1 MEIILSVKKS
11 LKRKC
16 FFPTLLAIN
25 QSRCLLAVKQLII
38 TIIVFESSRP
48 QNELLEE
55 NHFKEIHTY
64 TLASVFSLFFL
75 VALLSIQVGLCPKE
89 NKQTKKSTVKQLVP
103 IILTSVGLH
112 IQVSR
117 SKLDL

>member
-11 LKRKC
+11 LKRKG
-16 FFPTLLAIN
+16 FVPTLLAIN